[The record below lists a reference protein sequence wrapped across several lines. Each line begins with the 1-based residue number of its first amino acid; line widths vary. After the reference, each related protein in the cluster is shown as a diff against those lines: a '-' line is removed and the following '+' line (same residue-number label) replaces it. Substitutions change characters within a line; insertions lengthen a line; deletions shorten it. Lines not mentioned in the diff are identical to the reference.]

1 VSELRQEL
9 EVKTREIARLREDQ
23 ARSEQR
29 LTDAEE
35 RAARAETQ
43 LAALSAK
50 VTLHALFLPHP
61 LFHHGSVAL

>member
-1 VSELRQEL
+1 VSELRQAL
-9 EVKTREIARLREDQ
+9 EVKTREIARLREDK

-50 VTLHALFLPHP
+50 VLLKEFVLAF
-61 LFHHGSVAL
+61 